1 MKISVIGAGNVG
13 SALAERV
20 LAHNVADVVLVD
32 IADGLAKGKALD
44 LMDASPIMGYKKTI
58 LGTNAYKEIAGS
70 DVVVVTAGFPRK
82 PGMSRDDLIQK
93 NASIVRSVLKNV
105 KEFSPEAIVVIVT
118 NPLDIMTYLAYKEIK
133 CDRFKILGMA
143 GGLDT
148 ARFKAIL
155 SQETALSP
163 EKIESFVLGSHGDTM
178 VPLISKT
185 LLNGKPLRK
194 ALSKEK
200 IDEIVKRT
208 KERGG
213 EIVGLLKS
221 GSAYFS
227 PSAACFEI
235 LSAIIKDEK
244 KIIPCSAITEGEY
257 GIKDSAIG
265 VPVRIGKEGIS
276 EIIEWELPADE
287 LDALKASASAIKD
300 ILNKL

>member
-1 MKISVIGAGNVG
+1 MKISIIGAGNVG

-20 LAHNVADVVLVD
+20 LAHNLADVILVD
-32 IADGLAKGKALD
+32 VARGRALGKALD
-44 LMDASPIMGYKKTI
+44 LMDATPIMGYKKTVI
-58 LGTNAYKEIAGS
+58 GTSDYKEIAASG
-70 DVVVVTAGFPRK
+70 VIVITAGFPRK

-93 NASIVRSVLKNV
+93 NTSIIKIVLENV

-133 CDRFKILGMA
+133 CDKHKILGMA

-148 ARFKAIL
+148 SRFKALL
-155 SQETALSP
+155 SQESGFSP
-163 EKIESFVLGSHGDTM
+163 EEIETFVLGSHGDTM

-185 LLNGKPLRK
+185 LLGGKPITGVL
-194 ALSKEK
+194 AKEK
-200 IDEIVKRT
+200 IAELVEKT
-208 KERGG
+208 KKRGG

-235 LSAIIKDEK
+235 LSAIINDEK
-244 KIIPCSAITEGEY
+244 RIIPCSAILEGEY

-276 EIIEWELPADE
+276 EIIEWKLPPGE
-287 LDALKASASAIKD
+287 LDALKASANAVKNV
-300 ILNKL
+300 LNKL